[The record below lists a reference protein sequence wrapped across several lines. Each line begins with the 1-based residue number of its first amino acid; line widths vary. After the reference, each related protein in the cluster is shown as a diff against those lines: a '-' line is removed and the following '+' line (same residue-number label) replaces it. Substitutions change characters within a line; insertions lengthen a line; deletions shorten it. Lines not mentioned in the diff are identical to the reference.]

1 MLLLSVVK
9 ILIIVVLFITL
20 ASLKQLINLKILF
33 LKVVYIY
40 KKVVLIFSL
49 LNMFFYFFFL
59 SYMIDSMGIYKS
71 LNISI
76 GAVMRN
82 PDILK
87 VFPNDVKTK
96 KMCKYA
102 LKKLPYL
109 LRYVPDQLRLN
120 KCVLKLL

>member
-1 MLLLSVVK
+1 
-9 ILIIVVLFITL
+9 
-20 ASLKQLINLKILF
+20 
-33 LKVVYIY
+33 
-40 KKVVLIFSL
+40 
-49 LNMFFYFFFL
+49 
-59 SYMIDSMGIYKS
+59 MIDSMGIYKS